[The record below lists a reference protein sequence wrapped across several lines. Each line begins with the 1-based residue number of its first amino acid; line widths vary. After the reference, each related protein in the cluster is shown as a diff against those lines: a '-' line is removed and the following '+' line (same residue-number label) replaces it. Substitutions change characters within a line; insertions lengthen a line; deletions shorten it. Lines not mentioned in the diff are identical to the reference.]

1 MMSNQRQPT
10 VWMNH
15 TNMMCE
21 ISQIQLHVTVSS
33 YIKYKNRKI
42 SSMPVAV
49 RILVTL
55 EERELMTKRAQGAS
69 EELILFLD
77 LNAGYVCVLSV

>member
-1 MMSNQRQPT
+1 
-10 VWMNH
+10 
-15 TNMMCE
+15 
-21 ISQIQLHVTVSS
+21 
-33 YIKYKNRKI
+33 
-42 SSMPVAV
+42 MPVAV